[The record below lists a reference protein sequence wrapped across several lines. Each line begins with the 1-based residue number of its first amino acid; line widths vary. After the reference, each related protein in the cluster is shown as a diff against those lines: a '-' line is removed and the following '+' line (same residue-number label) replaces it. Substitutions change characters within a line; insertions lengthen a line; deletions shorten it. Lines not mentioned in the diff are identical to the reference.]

1 MSPDEPSPQELL
13 ELGRVELKRGRMKQI
28 LKKGDHLGDNLG
40 RVETLLEEQLLLLG
54 GGQLLG
60 SEVPVRRVHVQRAQ
74 LRRRRV
80 PLKTNSVYL
89 TILSRNADI
98 GTRSTSN

>member
-1 MSPDEPSPQELL
+1 M
-13 ELGRVELKRGRMKQI
+13 
-28 LKKGDHLGDNLG
+28 
-40 RVETLLEEQLLLLG
+40 LLLG

-80 PLKTNSVYL
+80 PLKTKSIYL

-98 GTRSTSN
+98 GTRSTSNSLFTGNQTLDHVKPKKVVQKNRGHY